1 MVYTE
6 NGYKLTIMTSDQLI
20 SEIIQYCE
28 ANANAENAVKSQ
40 RFFKEPHEFYGL
52 SSPQITSKVK
62 ELLKAPGINIDIVVQ
77 ATNTLV
83 KSPKYEV
90 PAFGLLLVNGLG
102 KQFTKETFA
111 TIATWYTIGIDNWAH
126 ADALGMM
133 VLPQFML
140 KGIIPINAF
149 KAWIASP
156 YKFQRRSVPVTLIK
170 VLKNNKTADF
180 NPYFAFVESLM
191 IDKEREVH
199 QGVGWF
205 LREAWKIQP
214 EPTEKFL
221 LKWKDKAPRL
231 IIQYATEK
239 MTKEHKERFKRV
251 KA

>member
-1 MVYTE
+1 M
-6 NGYKLTIMTSDQLI
+6 NADQLI

-28 ANANAENAVKSQ
+28 ANANPETAAKSQ

-62 ELLKAPGINIDIVVQ
+62 QLLKTPGINLETVIQ

-90 PAFGLLLVNGLG
+90 PAFGLLLINGMG

-111 TIATWYTIGIDNWAH
+111 SIASWYTISIDNWAH

-140 KGIIPINAF
+140 KGIVNISAF
-149 KAWIASP
+149 KQWIVSP

-180 NPYFAFVESLM
+180 TQYFAFIKPLM
-191 IDKEREVH
+191 TDKEREVH

-239 MTKEHKERFKRV
+239 MTKENKERFKRF

>member
-1 MVYTE
+1 
-6 NGYKLTIMTSDQLI
+6 MTADRLI

-28 ANANAENAVKSQ
+28 ANADAENAVKSQ

-52 SSPQITSKVK
+52 SSPQITLKVK
-62 ELLKAPGINIDIVVQ
+62 ELLIVPGINLSIVVQ
-77 ATNTLV
+77 ATHTLI

-90 PAFGLLLVNGLG
+90 PAFGLLLINGLG
-102 KQFTKETFA
+102 KQFTQETFA
-111 TIATWYTIGIDNWAH
+111 TISSWYTVGIDNWAH

-140 KGIIPINAF
+140 KGVININAF
-149 KAWIASP
+149 KPWITSP

-170 VLKNNKTADF
+170 VLKNNKTTDF
-180 NPYFAFVESLM
+180 KPYFTFIEPLM
-191 IDKEREVH
+191 TDKEREVH

-214 EPTEKFL
+214 EPTEEFL
-221 LKWKDKAPRL
+221 LKWKDTAPRL

-239 MTKEHKERFKRV
+239 MTKENKERFKRV

>member
-1 MVYTE
+1 
-6 NGYKLTIMTSDQLI
+6 MTADQLI
-20 SEIIQYCE
+20 SEIIQYCK
-28 ANANAENAVKSQ
+28 ANANAENVVKSQ

-52 SSPQITSKVK
+52 SSPQLNAKVK
-62 ELLKAPGINIDIVVQ
+62 ELLKTSDITLDILVQ
-77 ATNTLV
+77 ATNILV
-83 KSPKYEV
+83 KSTKYEV
-90 PAFGLLLVNGLG
+90 PAIGLLLINGLG

-126 ADALGMM
+126 ADVLGMM

-149 KAWIASP
+149 KAWITSP

-180 NPYFAFVESLM
+180 NPFFTFIEPLM
-191 IDKEREVH
+191 TDNEREVH

-251 KA
+251 KV

>member
-1 MVYTE
+1 M
-6 NGYKLTIMTSDQLI
+6 NADQLI

-40 RFFKEPHEFYGL
+40 RYFKEPHEFYGL
-52 SSPQITSKVK
+52 SSPLLIAKVK
-62 ELLKAPGINIDIVVQ
+62 ELLKTPGVTLDIVVQ
-77 ATNTLV
+77 ATSTLV

-90 PAFGLLLVNGLG
+90 PAIGLLLINGLG

-111 TIATWYTIGIDNWAH
+111 SIASWYAVSIDNWAH
-126 ADALGMM
+126 ADVLGMM

-140 KGIIPINAF
+140 KGIITINDF
-149 KAWIASP
+149 KPWIVSP

-180 NPYFAFVESLM
+180 TPYFAFIEPLM
-191 IDKEREVH
+191 TDNEREVH

-239 MTKEHKERFKRV
+239 MTKENKERFKRV

>member
-1 MVYTE
+1 M
-6 NGYKLTIMTSDQLI
+6 IMGANQLI
-20 SEIIQYCE
+20 SEVIQYCE

-52 SSPQITSKVK
+52 SSPQIIAKVK
-62 ELLKAPGINIDIVVQ
+62 ELLKAPGIKLDTVVQ

-90 PAFGLLLVNGLG
+90 PAFGLLMINGLG

-111 TIATWYTIGIDNWAH
+111 SIASWYTVSIDNWAH
-126 ADALGMM
+126 ADVLGMM
-133 VLPQFML
+133 VLPQFVL
-140 KGIIPINAF
+140 KGVITISAF
-149 KAWIASP
+149 KQWIVSP

-180 NPYFAFVESLM
+180 TPYFSFIEPLM
-191 IDKEREVH
+191 SDAAREVH

-239 MTKEHKERFKRV
+239 MTKENKERFKRV

>member
-1 MVYTE
+1 
-6 NGYKLTIMTSDQLI
+6 MTADQLI

-28 ANANAENAVKSQ
+28 SNANAENAVKSQ

-62 ELLKAPGINIDIVVQ
+62 ELLKVPGINLSVVVQ
-77 ATNTLV
+77 ATHTLI

-90 PAFGLLLVNGLG
+90 PAFGLLLINGLG
-102 KQFTKETFA
+102 KQFTKETFS
-111 TIATWYTIGIDNWAH
+111 TIASWHTVGIDNWAH

-140 KGIIPINAF
+140 KGIIHINAF
-149 KAWIASP
+149 KTWIASP

-170 VLKNNKTADF
+170 VLKNNKTTDF
-180 NPYFAFVESLM
+180 KPYFTFIEPLM
-191 IDKEREVH
+191 TDKEREVH

-214 EPTEKFL
+214 EPTEEFL
-221 LKWKDKAPRL
+221 LKWKDTAPRL

-239 MTKEHKERFKRV
+239 MTKENKERFKRV